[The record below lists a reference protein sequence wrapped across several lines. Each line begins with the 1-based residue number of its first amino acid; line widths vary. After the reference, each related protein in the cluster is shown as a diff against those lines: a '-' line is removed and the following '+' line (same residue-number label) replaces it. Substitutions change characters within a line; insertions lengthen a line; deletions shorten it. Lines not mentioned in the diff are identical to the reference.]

1 MNFISS
7 ILLCIVFIPSAYWLI
22 LAIAAI
28 RPQRKP
34 EVVEFEAHN
43 RFAIVVPAHNEE
55 NVIEKTVSK
64 LLEQSYPR
72 ELFSV
77 FVVADY
83 CTDSTT
89 QMAKKKG
96 AIVLER
102 NSGPRTGKGSALS
115 WAFGQISAIE
125 QFDAMVIFD
134 ADTKVDANFL
144 RIVDARLIK
153 GDQVIQ
159 GQHIISNPNSGWFP
173 ALTWA
178 MFLIDNRFQNLGRSN
193 LGWSAKHMGDSI
205 CFRTEILRKL
215 GWGEGLTEDYNL
227 RQRLILEGVRIV
239 YEPNAIG
246 YGEAVLSWKTARTQ
260 RARWLR
266 GVKDA
271 NQQSVRQLFFA
282 ALRQKDGVLLDG
294 FLQAVVPSYST
305 LTLFSAFLL
314 FLHILIHVFIQPVF
328 DLSLLLCWSGLVG
341 LLAVYPLL
349 GLALERAPLR
359 AYIAIMLGPLFILW
373 RTWLTLSI
381 RFRNKNIIWVRTNH
395 QGSQ

>member
-1 MNFISS
+1 MKLISI
-7 ILLCIVFIPSAYWLI
+7 ILLCIAFIPSAYWFM

-34 EVVEFEAHN
+34 EIGKFEPRN
-43 RFAIVVPAHNEE
+43 RFAIVIPAHNEE
-55 NVIEKTVSK
+55 NVIAKTVSQ

-72 ELFSV
+72 ELFRV
-77 FVVADY
+77 FVVADF
-83 CTDSTT
+83 CTDETT
-89 QMAKKKG
+89 HRAGKAG
-96 AIVLER
+96 ATVLER
-102 NSGPRTGKGSALS
+102 NSGPRTGKGGALS

-125 QFDAMVIFD
+125 GYDALVIFD
-134 ADTKVDANFL
+134 SDTKVDPNFL
-144 RIVDARLIK
+144 RIMDARLVK

-159 GQHIISNPNSGWFP
+159 GQHVISNPNAGWFP

-178 MFLIDNRFQNLGRSN
+178 MFLIDNRFQNSGRTN

-215 GWGEGLTEDYNL
+215 GWGEGLTEDYHL
-227 RQRLILEGVRIV
+227 RQRLILEGLRIV

-246 YGEAVLSWKTARTQ
+246 YGEAVLSWKAARTQ

-271 NQQSVRQLFFA
+271 NKQSVRPLFFA
-282 ALRQKDGVLLDG
+282 AIRQKSGVLLDG
-294 FLQAVVPSYST
+294 FLQSIVPSYST
-305 LTLFSAFLL
+305 LTLISAFLL
-314 FLHILIHVFIQPVF
+314 FLQILIHIFILPVF
-328 DLSLLLCWSGLVG
+328 DLSLFICWSGLVG

-359 AYIAIMLGPLFILW
+359 AYIAILLGPVFIIW
-373 RTWLTLSI
+373 RTWLSI
-381 RFRNKNIIWVRTNH
+381 SLRLRNKQMVWVRTDH
-395 QGSQ
+395 RGSP